1 MGNLKLT
8 SPAFSDGSEIPRHHG
23 YKNGNNSPPLTITG
37 IPTEA
42 KSLALIMDDPDAM
55 GAVGKVWVHWV
66 VWNIGTD
73 THEHRI
79 TQQEIAQPK
88 QLPDLAKY
96 FPNPTTINIPESVGN
111 ISPSPS
117 GDAWQ
122 FIGMSGCTQGT
133 TDFGEVGYGGPA
145 PPDKRHT
152 YVFKLYALD
161 IFIDG
166 AGNFLLDVEH
176 GASKADLEK
185 AMEGHIIEQ
194 ATLTGTYAP

>member
-8 SPAFSDGSEIPRHHG
+8 SSAFSHGGEIPRKYG
-23 YKNGNNSPPLTITG
+23 YKNGNEKPPLTINGVSEGT
-37 IPTEA
+37 
-42 KSLALIMDDPDAM
+42 KYLALIMDDPDAM

-66 VWNIGTD
+66 VWNID
-73 THEHRI
+73 
-79 TQQEIAQPK
+79 
-88 QLPDLAKY
+88 
-96 FPNPTTINIPESVGN
+96 PTATENLR
-111 ISPSPS
+111 
-117 GDAWQ
+117 DATE
-122 FIGMSGCTQGT
+122 GM

-161 IFIDG
+161 SE
-166 AGNFLLDVEH
+166 LDLPDK
-176 GASKADLEK
+176 STKADVEK